1 MQFINYKLKLLRINM
16 VFSVVS
22 KGSLTSSENA
32 CLKHDLSLAE
42 VMYTVTYFPCYSMQ
56 VHIFTEYK
64 RLVCV
69 I

>member
-1 MQFINYKLKLLRINM
+1 M

-22 KGSLTSSENA
+22 KGSLTSFENA

-56 VHIFTEYK
+56 VHIFTDYK